1 MMVMDFLRATKAH
14 PSERPLAEDLIAMYS
29 RLHRQVMQGRCAGAC
44 TPGSLCCLDDIDSLE
59 CLDSCPTHL
68 QVKQVAKPAPPKD
81 LTRLE
86 AEGMWVDY
94 ATLARASLRLF
105 E

>member
-1 MMVMDFLRATKAH
+1 MH
-14 PSERPLAEDLIAMYS
+14 S
-29 RLHRQVMQGRCAGAC
+29 RESV
-44 TPGSLCCLDDIDSLE
+44 CLESVDCLKR
-59 CLDSCPTHL
+59 LDSCPPHL
-68 QVKQVAKPAPPKD
+68 KVKQVAKPAPPKD

-86 AEGMWVDY
+86 AEGLWVDY